1 MKRGDVRAYLEI
13 MESFQSGRISA
24 IEFESEYL
32 DLFKADDR
40 QFPDNVFNILNQL
53 FSDVDMFVSDPEIR
67 GPGDL
72 DQNQLL
78 KCSREAYEKLNNLM
92 KDK

>member
-1 MKRGDVRAYLEI
+1 MKREDLKAYFEM

-24 IEFESEYL
+24 IQFESDYL
-32 DLFKADDR
+32 ALFKTDNR

-53 FSDVDMFVSDPEIR
+53 FSDVDMFVSNPEIR

-78 KCSREAYEKLNNLM
+78 KCSQEAYEKLENLM
-92 KDK
+92 KEK